1 MAKLLAKVMPLTGL
15 SRPLKYLTIQP
26 LRFPELP
33 QGGITEIIGSESSG
47 RTSAMHGI
55 LAAAT
60 SGGGVCAIVDTCS
73 AFDPSSAERA
83 GVDVGK
89 LLWVQCERRLDR
101 ALKSAD
107 LILHAGGFAAVVLDL
122 CGVDATELQRIPGS
136 YWYRFQ
142 RTVENTST
150 VFAVLG
156 RQPLARACA
165 ARQIDLAQPQL
176 HWRGQRPFHVLS
188 RVQFQAHLR
197 KPVTSEVWLME
208 TVAEG

>member
-1 MAKLLAKVMPLTGL
+1 
-15 SRPLKYLTIQP
+15 
-26 LRFPELP
+26 
-33 QGGITEIIGSESSG
+33 
-47 RTSAMHGI
+47 MHGI

-60 SGGGVCAIVDTCS
+60 SGGGVCALVDACS

-83 GVDVGK
+83 GVDLGK
-89 LLWVQCERRLDR
+89 LLWVRCEQRLNC

-107 LILHAGGFAAVVLDL
+107 LILHAGGFAAVILDL
-122 CGVDATELQRIPGS
+122 CGMDATELQRIPGS

-156 RQPLARACA
+156 RQPLARTCA

-176 HWRGQRPFHVLS
+176 HWRGRRPFHVLS
-188 RVQFQAHLR
+188 RVEFEVRLR

-208 TVAEG
+208 TRLETVAGE